1 MKAIKYFLYALIATF
16 VFAGCSDDP
25 TYTRGESEADG
36 CYGVYFPSQDNAADL
51 ELDPADPTVLTFT
64 AMRTNDADAITV
76 PVTVTGSEDAIFSAS
91 EISFDDGATETT
103 FQVSFPDA
111 EIGTTYSCNIQIED
125 KKYAFIYGEKASGVS
140 FSVTRVKWNLVTGPK
155 GETKGKWRDDILSSA
170 YGIPNRYGE
179 GEVEIYERDDNPGY
193 YRISNVYS
201 AEYLASLLNM
211 SPSEVS
217 GNRSDVITYIDAT
230 NPDKVWLPEQSTG
243 VFLNSGD
250 GIVSFASQV
259 PENGFNGSGY
269 GTNVNG
275 VITFPAKSVL
285 LMFGD
290 DGWYVGNAGG
300 MQRLMLPGAEEYDFS
315 LALTDS
321 EPADG
326 KVETSICTFRD
337 VASSMRFV

>member
-179 GEVEIYERDDNPGY
+179 GEVEIY
-193 YRISNVYS
+193 
-201 AEYLASLLNM
+201 
-211 SPSEVS
+211 
-217 GNRSDVITYIDAT
+217 
-230 NPDKVWLPEQSTG
+230 
-243 VFLNSGD
+243 
-250 GIVSFASQV
+250 
-259 PENGFNGSGY
+259 
-269 GTNVNG
+269 
-275 VITFPAKSVL
+275 
-285 LMFGD
+285 
-290 DGWYVGNAGG
+290 
-300 MQRLMLPGAEEYDFS
+300 
-315 LALTDS
+315 
-321 EPADG
+321 
-326 KVETSICTFRD
+326 
-337 VASSMRFV
+337 